1 MKHVQSISKR
11 AAARMT
17 LALSAAIASPTF
29 AALTPIPVT
38 TSLTTEDFDSLGTTA
53 STLMPG
59 SWKWGWNSSSGSMG
73 SYTSGHQTV
82 DNVAGGGAV
91 FATQGSYNFGA
102 GNDATGSDRAIGCLT
117 GSLYKDFTV
126 YGYFQTPVVLPSFY
140 VSYDIE
146 KYRAGA
152 YAGARVQMY
161 FSLNGSSWTSA
172 GSDFQTMYAADPAS
186 AVYAPAPG
194 STTTVSGVYTPSA
207 SIASVSASC
216 AAANVANGPCA
227 VSLAKIASTRGA
239 GIRTMSR
246 RWIRIASIGSPASN
260 AARARTPAAPA
271 TNSRVGI
278 GGS

>member
-1 MKHVQSISKR
+1 MKNVQSISKL
-11 AAARMT
+11 AAGRMT
-17 LALSAAIASPTF
+17 LALSAALASPTI

-59 SWKWGWNSSSGSMG
+59 SWKWGYNSSSGMLG
-73 SYTSGHQTV
+73 SYTGGHQTV
-82 DNVAGGGAV
+82 DYAAGGGAV

-172 GSDFQTMYAADPAS
+172 GSDFQTMYAADAAS
-186 AVYAPAPG
+186 AVYVPAPG

-207 SIASVSASC
+207 SIARNATFYVALNIAITSGSGTGNGQALGFDNFAISQVAHTTLVPEPAGLGVVGSLMW
-216 AAANVANGPCA
+216 AA
-227 VSLAKIASTRGA
+227 
-239 GIRTMSR
+239 SR
-246 RWIRIASIGSPASN
+246 RRR
-260 AARARTPAAPA
+260 RAT
-271 TNSRVGI
+271 TGDSR
-278 GGS
+278 

>member
-1 MKHVQSISKR
+1 VKHVQSISKL

-17 LALSAAIASPTF
+17 LALSAALASPTI

-126 YGYFQTPVVLPSFY
+126 YVVLPSFY

-194 STTTVSGVYTPSA
+194 STTTVSGVYTPTA
-207 SIASVSASC
+207 SIARNATFYVALNIAITSGSGTGNGQALGFDNFAISQVAPSTLVPEPAGLGVIGSLMWAASRRRRRATISVSC
-216 AAANVANGPCA
+216 
-227 VSLAKIASTRGA
+227 
-239 GIRTMSR
+239 
-246 RWIRIASIGSPASN
+246 
-260 AARARTPAAPA
+260 
-271 TNSRVGI
+271 
-278 GGS
+278 